1 VAAEHG
7 ADLLGFIFAPSRRQ
21 VTAEGVARIIADV
34 RSSGHPTRAV
44 GVFVDPDPVQLVKDI
59 EISGIELV
67 QLSGDESPGLMRHI
81 PVPVIKAFPAGV
93 DDDALE
99 LRDLASKWAEA
110 QHIMLDASDPNARGG
125 TGKRANW
132 LLASTLTQHIP
143 IVLAGGL
150 DPDNIDEAIRSVKP
164 FGVDVSSGVETN
176 GLKDPEKIDLFIRN
190 AREAFEAVA
199 L

>member
-1 VAAEHG
+1 
-7 ADLLGFIFAPSRRQ
+7 
-21 VTAEGVARIIADV
+21 
-34 RSSGHPTRAV
+34 
-44 GVFVDPDPVQLVKDI
+44 VQLVKDI

-81 PVPVIKAFPAGV
+81 PIPVIKAFPAGV